1 MTAGEATIDLGSVRI
16 GHWTDVENRT
26 GCTVIVF
33 PQSLLTTVD
42 ARGGA
47 PGTRETD
54 VLGSA
59 NLVRRADAIL
69 LTGGSA
75 FGLAAADGVMQ
86 GLREQG
92 RGFPT
97 AAGPVPIVPAAV
109 LFDLAN
115 GRPVWPEAASG
126 RGALIAAVPVTVA
139 SRGAVG
145 AGTGATVGK
154 ISGAPR
160 PGGLGIAT
168 IAVGSGS
175 VTAIIAVNA
184 TGVVAGAD
192 PRPSLLALAHDEQA
206 PIGLHENTTIGAV
219 IIDGVADS
227 VALAR
232 CAIAAHDGLARMI
245 VPCHTVFDG
254 DTVFVSTLQEGQA
267 DPIQI
272 LRLSVAT
279 ELAVEQAV
287 RDAIASHKT

>member
-1 MTAGEATIDLGSVRI
+1 MMLDLEAVRV
-16 GHWTDVENRT
+16 GHWTDTQNRT

-47 PGTRETD
+47 PGTRETE
-54 VLGSA
+54 VLGPA

-86 GLREQG
+86 GLREQE

-109 LFDLAN
+109 LFDLAT
-115 GRPVWPEAASG
+115 GTPVWPDAVSG
-126 RGALIAAVPVTVA
+126 RAALIAAVPVA
-139 SRGAVG
+139 RAGRGAVG

-154 ISGAPR
+154 IGGAPR

-184 TGVVAGAD
+184 TGVVAGTD
-192 PRPSLLALAHDEQA
+192 PRPMLLALANPEH
-206 PIGLHENTTIGAV
+206 PLIGLHENTTIGAV
-219 IIDGVADS
+219 IIEGVADS

-245 VPCHTVFDG
+245 VPSHTVFDG
-254 DTVFVSTLQEGQA
+254 DTIFVATLQDGPT

-272 LRLSVAT
+272 LRLSIAT

-287 RDAIASHKT
+287 RDAVASHEIGSET